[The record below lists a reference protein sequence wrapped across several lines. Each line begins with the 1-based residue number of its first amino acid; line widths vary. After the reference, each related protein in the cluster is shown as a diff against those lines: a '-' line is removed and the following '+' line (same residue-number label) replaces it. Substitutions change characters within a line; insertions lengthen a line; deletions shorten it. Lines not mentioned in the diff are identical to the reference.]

1 MQPPTIDKKVSQ
13 ISASTYEAK
22 VGTERQRLRAISDA
36 LSHFRELSPTM
47 PVGEIS
53 IFLTAALNEGASLKE
68 LAELSDMRL
77 STASRYLLNL
87 SDKTRKGG
95 AGYQL
100 LSRESDPDELRRNM
114 YSLTAKGRKVVA
126 KLVASKDQED

>member
-1 MQPPTIDKKVSQ
+1 MPSDTKL
-13 ISASTYEAK
+13 
-22 VGTERQRLRAISDA
+22 GLERQRLRAISDA

-53 IFLTAALNEGASLKE
+53 IFLTAALNEGLSLKE
-68 LAELSDMRL
+68 LAELADMRL

-114 YSLTAKGRKVVA
+114 YSLTARGRKVVE
-126 KLVASKDQED
+126 KLVASTGE

>member
-1 MQPPTIDKKVSQ
+1 MQLSPQDTKIPKG
-13 ISASTYEAK
+13 STVDADSK
-22 VGTERQRLRAISDA
+22 LGLERQRLRAISDA

-53 IFLTAALNEGASLKE
+53 IFLTAALNEGSSLKE
-68 LAELSDMRL
+68 LAELSDMRQ

-87 SDKTRKGG
+87 SDKTRKGD

-114 YSLTAKGRKVVA
+114 YSLTARGRKVIA
-126 KLVASKDQED
+126 KLVASQDEE

>member
-1 MQPPTIDKKVSQ
+1 MPQQPQDTKIPKVSD
-13 ISASTYEAK
+13 AVDDAK
-22 VGTERQRLRAISDA
+22 LGNERQRLRAIADA

-53 IFLTAALNEGASLKE
+53 IFLTAALNEGSSLKE
-68 LAELSDMRL
+68 LAELADMRL
-77 STASRYLLNL
+77 STASRYLLDL
-87 SDKTRKGG
+87 SDKTRKGD

-114 YSLTAKGRKVVA
+114 YSLTAKGRKVVE
-126 KLVASKDQED
+126 KLVASSR

>member
-1 MQPPTIDKKVSQ
+1 MQQPSQ
-13 ISASTYEAK
+13 DTDIPQGSTPNDDNRL
-22 VGTERQRLRAISDA
+22 GIERQRLRAISDA

-53 IFLTAALNEGASLKE
+53 IFLTTALNEGSSLKE

-87 SDKTRKGG
+87 SDKTRKGD
-95 AGYQL
+95 AGYHL

-114 YSLTAKGRKVVA
+114 YSLTAKGRKVVE
-126 KLVASKDQED
+126 KLVASAR